1 MMGIMFNVV
10 KDVVTEA
17 LSDDAWDDVID
28 SAGISG
34 SYTSLGNYPDGD
46 FHAMVAAAAVAA
58 GLSEEDTLRSSGRAG
73 FKHLLRR
80 APHVLDGLDDWK
92 AVLASLN
99 GIIHPAVHMIYPDAE
114 VPRFEIVPDGADLKV
129 IYTSKR
135 GLCAL
140 AEGLMRGC
148 GDWFDVELS
157 VEHLTCVHQG
167 DASCTMRVAE
177 AG

>member
-10 KDVVTEA
+10 KDVVTKA

-58 GLSEEDTLRSSGRAG
+58 GLSEEDTLRLSGREG
-73 FKHLLRR
+73 FKHLVRR
-80 APHVLDGLDDWK
+80 AQHLLAGVDDWK
-92 AVLASLN
+92 AVVTSLN
-99 GIIHPAVHMIYPDAE
+99 DIIHPIVHKIYPDAV
-114 VPRFEIVPDGADLKV
+114 VPMFETVPDGDTLLV
-129 IYTSKR
+129 IYTSER

-140 AEGLMRGC
+140 ADGLILGC

-167 DASCTMRVAE
+167 EASCTMRVAE

>member
-17 LSDDAWDDVID
+17 LSAEAWDDVID

-58 GLSEEDTLRSSGRAG
+58 GLSEEDTLRLSGRAG
-73 FKHLLRR
+73 FKHFLRR
-80 APHVLDGLDDWK
+80 APHVLEGLDDWK
-92 AVLASLN
+92 AVVASLN
-99 GIIHPAVHMIYPDAE
+99 GIIHPIVHKIYPDAV
-114 VPRFEIVPDGADLKV
+114 VPMFETVPDGADLKV